1 MMQKL
6 KIFFFLLGLALLSA
20 CNFLDETSPND
31 IAAEDAITDGASA
44 EAAVLGLYSAM
55 QQPGYYGENYL
66 LASGGH
72 TDDQSTGGYQS
83 LSLDQLGNRAVT
95 GANLI
100 TEDIWIAIYRVIANA
115 NYLLEALPVVED
127 LESAEKNHLEGQA
140 RAIRALAHFD
150 LLRYFGEHWNSASE
164 YGIPRIQS
172 AQNIA
177 DRPTRATVAA
187 TYQFI
192 LEDLTKAATLLDP
205 EQEDIQFVNVHTVDA
220 LLARVYLYQKNL
232 PKAAEYAGKVID
244 SNEFSLFGPTAYG
257 DVYSTRLS
265 SESIFELSFDNQNR
279 SGYNG
284 ATYNRDDAIR
294 PELSYMAAK
303 NLQDFFATRPGDVRV
318 KLLSFDPNENDVT
331 IIPDGRTQKYRGED
345 SRDNPAYIIR
355 LAEMHLIRAEAL
367 GRVAGLQDL
376 NILRLYR
383 GMTELNLAN
392 VPTDAAFIQAVLD
405 ERRAEFNFEGHRY
418 FDLARTRQ
426 IKAVLGVDDFRG
438 IMPIP
443 TRELSANGALKQNP
457 GYAN

>member
-1 MMQKL
+1 MQTL
-6 KIFFFLLGLALLSA
+6 KIFSFLLGLALASA
-20 CNFLDETSPND
+20 CSFLEESSPND
-31 IAAEDAITDGASA
+31 IAADEAITDGASA
-44 EAAVLGLYSAM
+44 EAAVLGLYSAL

-66 LASGGH
+66 LASGAH

-115 NYLLEALPVVED
+115 NYLLAALPDVED
-127 LESAEKNHLEGQA
+127 LETAEKNHLEGQA

-150 LLRYFGEHWNSASE
+150 LLRYFGEHWNTGSE
-164 YGIPRIQS
+164 YGIPLIQS
-172 AQNIA
+172 AQSIG
-177 DRPTRATVAA
+177 DRPGRASVGA

-192 LEDLTKAATLLDP
+192 LDDLTKAASLLDP
-205 EQEDIQFVNVHTVDA
+205 EQKDIQFINTSTVDA

-232 PKAAEYAGKVID
+232 PKAAEFAGKVID
-244 SNEFSLFGPTAYG
+244 SNEFSLFGPSAYG

-303 NLQDFFATRPGDVRV
+303 NLQDFFATRPDDVRV
-318 KLLSFDPNENDVT
+318 ALLNFDPAENDAT
-331 IIPDGRTQKYRGED
+331 IIPDGRTQKYRGEE

-367 GRVAGLQDL
+367 GRSAGLQDL
-376 NILRLYR
+376 NILRSYR
-383 GMTELNLAN
+383 GMALLAPAD
-392 VPTDAAFIQAVLD
+392 VPTDAAFLKAILD

-443 TRELSANGALKQNP
+443 SRELAANGSLKQNP
-457 GYAN
+457 GY

>member
-1 MMQKL
+1 MQTL
-6 KIFFFLLGLALLSA
+6 KIFSFLLGLALASA
-20 CNFLDETSPND
+20 CSFLEESSPND
-31 IAAEDAITDGASA
+31 IAADEAITDAASA
-44 EAAVLGLYSAM
+44 EAAVLGLYSAL

-66 LASGGH
+66 LASGAH

-115 NYLLEALPVVED
+115 NSLLAALPDVED
-127 LESAEKNHLEGQA
+127 LETAEKNHLEGQA

-150 LLRYFGEHWNSASE
+150 LLRYFGEHWNTGSE
-164 YGIPRIQS
+164 YGIPLIQS
-172 AQNIA
+172 TQSIG
-177 DRPTRATVAA
+177 DRPGRASVGA

-192 LEDLTKAATLLDP
+192 LDDLTKAASLLDP
-205 EQEDIQFVNVHTVDA
+205 EQEDIQFVNVHSVDA

-244 SNEFSLFGPTAYG
+244 SNEFSLFGPSAYG

-303 NLQDFFATRPGDVRV
+303 NLQDFFATRPDDVRAA
-318 KLLSFDPNENDVT
+318 LLSFDPSENDPT
-331 IIPDGRTQKYRGED
+331 IVPDGRTQKYRGEE

-376 NILRLYR
+376 NILRSYR
-383 GMTELNLAN
+383 GLALLAPAD
-392 VPTDAAFIQAVLD
+392 VPTDDTFLQAVLD

-443 TRELSANGALKQNP
+443 SRELAANGSLKQNP
-457 GYAN
+457 GY

>member
-1 MMQKL
+1 MQTL
-6 KIFFFLLGLALLSA
+6 KIFSFLLGLALASA
-20 CNFLDETSPND
+20 CSFLEESSPND
-31 IAAEDAITDGASA
+31 IAADEAITDGASA
-44 EAAVLGLYSAM
+44 EAAVLGLYSAL

-66 LASGGH
+66 LASGAH

-115 NYLLEALPVVED
+115 NYLLEALPAVED
-127 LESAEKNHLEGQA
+127 LETAEKNHLEGQA
-140 RAIRALAHFD
+140 RAIRAMAHFD
-150 LLRYFGEHWNSASE
+150 LLRYFGEHWNTGSE
-164 YGIPRIQS
+164 YGIPLIQS
-172 AQNIA
+172 TQGIG
-177 DRPTRATVAA
+177 DRPGRASVGA

-192 LEDLTKAATLLDP
+192 LDDLTKAASLLDP
-205 EQEDIQFVNVHTVDA
+205 EQEDIQFINVHTVDA

-244 SNEFSLFGPTAYG
+244 SNEFSLFGSTAYG

-303 NLQDFFATRPGDVRV
+303 NLQDFFATRPDDVRAA
-318 KLLSFDPNENDVT
+318 LLSFDPSENDAT
-331 IIPDGRTQKYRGED
+331 IIPDGRTQKYRGEE
-345 SRDNPAYIIR
+345 SRDNSAYIIR

-367 GRVAGLQDL
+367 GRSAGLQDL
-376 NILRLYR
+376 NILRSYR
-383 GMTELNLAN
+383 GMALLAPAD
-392 VPTDAAFIQAVLD
+392 VPTDAAFLKAILD

-443 TRELSANGALKQNP
+443 SRELAANGSLKQNP
-457 GYAN
+457 GYGN

>member
-1 MMQKL
+1 MQTL
-6 KIFFFLLGLALLSA
+6 KIFSFLLGLALASA
-20 CNFLDETSPND
+20 CSFLEESSPND
-31 IAAEDAITDGASA
+31 IAADEAITDGASA
-44 EAAVLGLYSAM
+44 EAAVLGLYSAL

-66 LASGGH
+66 LASGAH

-115 NYLLEALPVVED
+115 NYLLAALPDVED
-127 LESAEKNHLEGQA
+127 LESTEKNHLEGQA

-150 LLRYFGEHWNSASE
+150 LLRYFGEHWNTGSE
-164 YGIPRIQS
+164 YGIPLIQS
-172 AQNIA
+172 AQSIG
-177 DRPTRATVAA
+177 DRPGRASVGA

-192 LEDLTKAATLLDP
+192 LDDLTKAASLLDP
-205 EQEDIQFVNVHTVDA
+205 EQKDIQFINASTVDA

-232 PKAAEYAGKVID
+232 PKAAEFAGKVID
-244 SNEFSLFGPTAYG
+244 SNEFSLFGPSAYG

-303 NLQDFFATRPGDVRV
+303 NLQDFFATRPDDVRV
-318 KLLSFDPNENDVT
+318 ALLNFDPAENDAT
-331 IIPDGRTQKYRGED
+331 IIPDGRTQKYRGEE

-367 GRVAGLQDL
+367 GRSAGLQDL
-376 NILRLYR
+376 NILRSYR
-383 GMTELNLAN
+383 GMALLAPAD
-392 VPTDAAFIQAVLD
+392 VPTDAAFLKAILD

-443 TRELSANGALKQNP
+443 SRELAANGRLKQNP
-457 GYAN
+457 GY

>member
-1 MMQKL
+1 MQTL
-6 KIFFFLLGLALLSA
+6 KIFSFLLGLALASA
-20 CNFLDETSPND
+20 CSFLEESSPND
-31 IAAEDAITDGASA
+31 IAADEAITDGASA

-66 LASGGH
+66 LASGAH

-83 LSLDQLGNRAVT
+83 LSLDQLSNRAVT

-115 NYLLEALPVVED
+115 NYLLAALPNVED
-127 LESAEKNHLEGQA
+127 LGTAEKNHLEGQA

-164 YGIPRIQS
+164 YGIPLIQS
-172 AQNIA
+172 AQSIQ
-177 DRPTRATVAA
+177 DRPGRASVAA
-187 TYQFI
+187 TYTFI
-192 LEDLTKAATLLDP
+192 LDDLTKAAGLLDP
-205 EQEDIQFVNVHTVDA
+205 EQKDIQFINASTVDA

-232 PKAAEYAGKVID
+232 PKAAEYSGKVID
-244 SNEFSLFGPTAYG
+244 SNEFSLFGPSAYG

-303 NLQDFFATRPGDVRV
+303 NLQDFFATRLNDVRV
-318 KLLSFDPNENDVT
+318 ALLNFDPAENDAT
-331 IIPDGRTQKYRGED
+331 IIPDGRTQKYRGEE

-367 GRVAGLQDL
+367 GRSAGLQDL
-376 NILRLYR
+376 NILRSYR
-383 GMTELNLAN
+383 GMALLAPAD
-392 VPTDAAFIQAVLD
+392 VPTDAAFLKAILD

-443 TRELSANGALKQNP
+443 SRELAANGSLKQNP
-457 GYAN
+457 GY